1 MLNLNRKLFLVIGL
15 SLITVTSNAMINLGT
30 SVESDKDIL
39 VGDPVYMR
47 NGVIELTFYLKRKD
61 GGYSTLVDRDVDLFT
76 NKVVAV
82 RKKQWNI
89 FQKVLTVNCNEMTAK
104 EISKTWW
111 NNEKIVL
118 NRQLSN
124 PIGEAELRKRGVLSS
139 PIMLNPGS
147 DEHKAAMYQCENAIP
162 LKQYGY

>member
-1 MLNLNRKLFLVIGL
+1 
-15 SLITVTSNAMINLGT
+15 MINLGT

-61 GGYSTLVDRDVDLFT
+61 GGYSTLLDRDVDLLT

-89 FQKVLTVNCNEMTAK
+89 FQKVMTVNCNSMMGIED
-104 EISKTWW
+104 SKTWW
-111 NNEKIVL
+111 NNEKSVQFDNSKGRRNVTGRPGIL
-118 NRQLSN
+118 
-124 PIGEAELRKRGVLSS
+124 IA
-139 PIMLNPGS
+139 INPGS
-147 DEHKAAMYQCENAIP
+147 DEHKAAIYQCENAIP